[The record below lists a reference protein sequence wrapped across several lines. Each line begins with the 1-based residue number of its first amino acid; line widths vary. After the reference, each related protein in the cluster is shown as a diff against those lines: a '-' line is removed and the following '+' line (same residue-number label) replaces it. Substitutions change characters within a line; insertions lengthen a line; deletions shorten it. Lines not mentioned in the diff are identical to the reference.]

1 MVLGAA
7 EILVV
12 LAAEPLQTAEAAG
25 HLETAKMVATIPYAL
40 RPHPIVPA
48 ASTPDADR
56 VLDDEP
62 L

>member
-12 LAAEPLQTAEAAG
+12 LAAGPPQTAEAAG
-25 HLETAKMVATIPYAL
+25 PLETAKVVATIPHAL

-48 ASTPDADR
+48 ATSPNADR